1 MMKSINYYCPFSS
14 DSWVAGAIVGA
25 VFGFIVLITIIYI
38 CCQAGNCCC
47 KSPKLYH
54 RHRAINPVCKYISQ
68 SAINVCINYVLF
80 SSLVMTAAIVCW
92 SVCRIAWSEYL
103 KISSIDTLMY
113 PIKSRWPWD
122 QSRSQNTGIFK
133 STLQSMSIY
142 WESLS
147 NHGRCIE
154 SRYRQNPGFA
164 LFIRSVLPWG
174 LLRVCSKFAL
184 LIQSRPEQTQRT
196 RSSAGVRFMLGC
208 VWSEWYRIPR
218 LSFWGAKVKGQGSY

>member
-1 MMKSINYYCPFSS
+1 MVKSINYYCPFSS

-80 SSLVMTAAIVCW
+80 FSLLMTAAIVCW

-103 KISSIDTLMY
+103 KISSIDTLVY
-113 PIKSRWPWD
+113 PIKRSITKSKYGDLQKYSPINVYILRIVIKPW
-122 QSRSQNTGIFK
+122 QMYRKQIPT
-133 STLQSMSIY
+133 
-142 WESLS
+142 
-147 NHGRCIE
+147 E
-154 SRYRQNPGFA
+154 SRIRSLYPLCATLGFA
-164 LFIRSVLPWG
+164 PG
-174 LLRVCSKFAL
+174 LL
-184 LIQSRPEQTQRT
+184 
-196 RSSAGVRFMLGC
+196 
-208 VWSEWYRIPR
+208 
-218 LSFWGAKVKGQGSY
+218 

>member
-1 MMKSINYYCPFSS
+1 MFYFSPFWWLLQLSVGRSVALRNLSILRSHP
-14 DSWVAGAIVGA
+14 
-25 VFGFIVLITIIYI
+25 
-38 CCQAGNCCC
+38 
-47 KSPKLYH
+47 
-54 RHRAINPVCKYISQ
+54 
-68 SAINVCINYVLF
+68 
-80 SSLVMTAAIVCW
+80 
-92 SVCRIAWSEYL
+92 
-103 KISSIDTLMY
+103 SIHLCTQL
-113 PIKSRWPWD
+113 RD
-122 QSRSQNTGIFK
+122 QSRSQNTGILK

-218 LSFWGAKVKGQGSY
+218 LSFWGSKVKGQGSY

>member
-1 MMKSINYYCPFSS
+1 MMKSISYYCPFSS

-164 LFIRSVLPWG
+164 LFIRFVLPG
-174 LLRVCSKFAL
+174 VCSGSAL
-184 LIQSRPEQTQRT
+184 SSPYWSKADPSRHSGP
-196 RSSAGVRFMLGC
+196 GVRLGSDLC
-208 VWSEWYRIPR
+208 
-218 LSFWGAKVKGQGSY
+218 